1 MHKIALQL
9 NHQNDGYLCWLSDRS
24 WSEASVA
31 CHHDLSTVKHAQ
43 CDASQHVWRDITEL
57 LHVQLTRWYHTADMV
72 YQKKKKKHSLGGNRT
87 SRQSCCNSWLT
98 LTNTY
103 THTHRVF
110 HMTKSLF
117 CHFFQCMEVKLNEA
131 TFLSTSILL
140 RQTFV
145 IKQHPLW
152 STNSPWIWSQKTFS
166 YFLNL
171 LLLPVR
177 SSSQRNHRVIKVFI
191 NKCILAPFQCKHWG
205 SKPTISV
212 SCSKSI

>member
-1 MHKIALQL
+1 
-9 NHQNDGYLCWLSDRS
+9 
-24 WSEASVA
+24 
-31 CHHDLSTVKHAQ
+31 
-43 CDASQHVWRDITEL
+43 
-57 LHVQLTRWYHTADMV
+57 
-72 YQKKKKKHSLGGNRT
+72 
-87 SRQSCCNSWLT
+87 
-98 LTNTY
+98 
-103 THTHRVF
+103 
-110 HMTKSLF
+110 MTKSLF

-212 SCSKSI
+212 SCPKVFKESDEAFFKQCVLGLGKCKSYCGNWVRLTSPNGEAFCSTVNTCMSLYDNIFSVVPQTLNTEKEKAWPRSLLHSLVRR

>member
-1 MHKIALQL
+1 MLAVGQVLVRGIS
-9 NHQNDGYLCWLSDRS
+9 GLSS
-24 WSEASVA
+24 WSQHCETRTVWRLSARLAWYYWAVA
-31 CHHDLSTVKHAQ
+31 CPINTMISYGWHGLQ
-43 CDASQHVWRDITEL
+43 
-57 LHVQLTRWYHTADMV
+57 
-72 YQKKKKKHSLGGNRT
+72 KKKKHSLGET
-87 SRQSCCNSWLT
+87 EQADSPAATADSHWLT
-98 LTNTY
+98 PD
-103 THTHRVF
+103 THRVF

-212 SCSKSI
+212 SCSKQGKYLKNQMKLSLSSVC

>member
-1 MHKIALQL
+1 MLAVGQVLVRGIS
-9 NHQNDGYLCWLSDRS
+9 GLSS
-24 WSEASVA
+24 WSQHCETRTVWRLSARLAWYYWAVA
-31 CHHDLSTVKHAQ
+31 CPINTMISYGWHGLQ
-43 CDASQHVWRDITEL
+43 
-57 LHVQLTRWYHTADMV
+57 
-72 YQKKKKKHSLGGNRT
+72 KKKKHSLGET
-87 SRQSCCNSWLT
+87 EQADSPAATADSHWLT
-98 LTNTY
+98 P

-110 HMTKSLF
+110 DMTKSLF

-191 NKCILAPFQCKHWG
+191 NKCILLP
-205 SKPTISV
+205 SSV
-212 SCSKSI
+212 NIGGPNLQSLFLVQKYLKNQMKLSLSSVC